1 MFGKG
6 KIESHSGERKCEKS
20 IDFSAGCVKVES
32 WLIRDQ
38 PSRRGQ
44 TPHFQKG
51 DTIMKKKVYVVNG
64 TWLGVASIDNIEN
77 RKSIFTIETEEA
89 VYKANTLDEVMQL
102 WRIST
107 EDVTKVID
115 VERLW

>member
-1 MFGKG
+1 M
-6 KIESHSGERKCEKS
+6 E
-20 IDFSAGCVKVES
+20 
-32 WLIRDQ
+32 
-38 PSRRGQ
+38 
-44 TPHFQKG
+44 
-51 DTIMKKKVYVVNG
+51 KKVYVVDG

-77 RKSIFTIETEEA
+77 FKSIFTIETEEA

-115 VERLW
+115 VSRLG

>member
-1 MFGKG
+1 M
-6 KIESHSGERKCEKS
+6 E
-20 IDFSAGCVKVES
+20 
-32 WLIRDQ
+32 
-38 PSRRGQ
+38 
-44 TPHFQKG
+44 
-51 DTIMKKKVYVVNG
+51 KKVYVVDG

-77 RKSIFTIETEEA
+77 VKSIFTIETEEA

-115 VERLW
+115 VERLG

>member
-1 MFGKG
+1 M
-6 KIESHSGERKCEKS
+6 E
-20 IDFSAGCVKVES
+20 
-32 WLIRDQ
+32 
-38 PSRRGQ
+38 
-44 TPHFQKG
+44 
-51 DTIMKKKVYVVNG
+51 KKVYVVEG

-77 RKSIFTIETEEA
+77 SKSIFTIETEEA
-89 VYKANTLDEVMQL
+89 MYKANTLDEVMQL